1 RFREFIMQTTIEPR
15 DLPVTFKIGKKY
27 MVPISF
33 NKSMKVGNIDS
44 KHIELIEDYTEGL
57 TSTVPPE
64 EQGGTKEQIAKIT
77 MNDMPQ
83 IIQDAI
89 PLREKLQ
96 EKENLDKEIRQQFL
110 AEDIPKVA
118 DSKCE
123 MHGAVNYVTQE
134 GLVCSKCNKISK
146 PADDKPSD
154 VSLISL
160 DRYPS
165 IKKKVSKQRIE
176 VPPVPPANDKP
187 SNVKANNTNVITE
200 GSQLAVDTKPMEQY
214 LLNVE
219 SIIEYLCPTAT
230 KQEAFK
236 FLQLCS
242 NQGLDP
248 FVGDAYLIKWGN
260 KAQMVVAKDAFLK
273 KAEAQADYEGFE
285 AGIMVMVNEDPGT
298 TDHKEGSI
306 CIKDYETLVGGYAK
320 VYRKNMK
327 PFYAEVSFSEYT
339 TGKNLW
345 LTKPATMIRKVALVQ
360 AMREAFPASFQ
371 GMYDRSEMGEVSAE
385 EVQ

>member
-1 RFREFIMQTTIEPR
+1 MSDIETTEKEREKASESQVLIIEMLQIIDKQEGMRKWKYKVKDNRFREFIMQTTIEPR

-64 EQGGTKEQIAKIT
+64 EQGGGKEQIDKIT
-77 MNDMPQ
+77 ENDKGMMS
-83 IIQDAI
+83 IEKKEKA
-89 PLREKLQ
+89 KLQ
-96 EKENLDKEIRQQFL
+96 LDKEIREQFL
-110 AEDIPKVA
+110 ADDI
-118 DSKCE
+118 
-123 MHGAVNYVTQE
+123 
-134 GLVCSKCNKISK
+134 
-146 PADDKPSD
+146 
-154 VSLISL
+154 
-160 DRYPS
+160 
-165 IKKKVSKQRIE
+165 
-176 VPPVPPANDKP
+176 PVPPADDKP